1 VQSPEFQPNWCA
13 GEIPAETAESYSAFS
28 RQAFWGAYHHQAS
41 VALFHSRVAT
51 NGGDVLEVGCG
62 PGWLTIVMQQL
73 CLQARFCALDSSA
86 EMLEAARANARQE
99 GCGAIRFTEG
109 IAERLPFPEASFD
122 LVTSQAVL
130 RQLDDPVAAIRETFR
145 VLRPGGMAYFSD
157 ILGGLDEAERLALI
171 EGAPGEHGG
180 EFIRAAFASAL
191 DRGRI
196 EAILAGSGVPRW
208 ECRVGALGGF
218 TFPGRDVLEWVK
230 QGFSLRELQARWPAT
245 AWSARMS
252 THWVH
257 VYLYK

>member
-1 VQSPEFQPNWCA
+1 V
-13 GEIPAETAESYSAFS
+13 GEIPTETAESYSVFS

-51 NGGDVLEVGCG
+51 NGGDVLEIGCG
-62 PGWLTIVMQQL
+62 PGWLTIVMQQI
-73 CLQARFCALDSSA
+73 CPQARFCAFDASA
-86 EMLEAARANARQE
+86 EMLAVARANARHE
-99 GCGAIRFTEG
+99 GCGAIRFAQG
-109 IAERLPFPEASFD
+109 VAERLPFPDAAFD

-130 RQLDDPVAAIRETFR
+130 RQLQDPVAAIHEAYR
-145 VLRPGGMAYFSD
+145 VLRPGGMANISD
-157 ILGGLDEAERLALI
+157 ILGGLDEAERLSLI
-171 EGAPGEHGG
+171 EGAPGEYGAQ
-180 EFIRAAFASAL
+180 FIRAAFASAL

-196 EAILAGSGVPRW
+196 EAVLADSGVPRW

-230 QGFSLRELQARWPAT
+230 QGFSLRELQARLPAT
-245 AWSARMS
+245 AWSSRMS